1 VRERGLS
8 CANPDVL
15 KRAGCGKTALA
26 EAHPA
31 ALKKNR
37 GPCQKSM
44 SGRKRRGAGRPC
56 RGLVRCRAF
65 QAYGL
70 GKNSGMVSKPHTEL
84 IRQRRQLSA
93 WLHEWNLE
101 QRLRRVDMG
110 AHEPAPES
118 ALTSAPLRA
127 YPRRGEFAPGRIL
140 LMPPRSS
147 ISPARPLFI
156 LLLAELKSGVCL
168 IAPFSRFSAP
178 ALPGEWRTGHK
189 AAPLRVLC
197 PWNARGVLRSV
208 LETAWP
214 AARMSAVKT
223 RRALAIWRCIW
234 QEDAAPG
241 APSRNT
247 GPPLRHPLDPRHE
260 YIAE

>member
-1 VRERGLS
+1 
-8 CANPDVL
+8 
-15 KRAGCGKTALA
+15 
-26 EAHPA
+26 
-31 ALKKNR
+31 
-37 GPCQKSM
+37 
-44 SGRKRRGAGRPC
+44 
-56 RGLVRCRAF
+56 
-65 QAYGL
+65 
-70 GKNSGMVSKPHTEL
+70 MVSKPHTEL

-127 YPRRGEFAPGRIL
+127 YPRRGEFTPGRIL

-197 PWNARGVLRSV
+197 LWNARGVLRSV

-260 YIAE
+260 YIAEELELLDAAIAMPGQQGGRQTAGPAFPALYDWKPEALQLAAEQENEYGGKGGR